1 MTYDYW
7 ARRKAR
13 HVMSVEEAAD
23 LVDISADT
31 IRSAVKRGENIGFP
45 VFKAGR
51 RYVVPIK
58 PLHNLLGI
66 TVK

>member
-23 LVDISADT
+23 LVDISAD
-31 IRSAVKRGENIGFP
+31 K
-45 VFKAGR
+45 
-51 RYVVPIK
+51 
-58 PLHNLLGI
+58 
-66 TVK
+66 

>member
-7 ARRKAR
+7 ARRKAS

-31 IRSAVKRGENIGFP
+31 IRSAVKRGESIGFP
-45 VFKAGR
+45 VIKAGR

-66 TVK
+66 TT